1 MTFRSGSEIVAFL
14 RRYLAAALLFSFA
27 LTLAADSQD
36 GPKDAVILIIRHGE
50 KPAAG
55 PYLAPEGEQRAEA
68 YVRYFQDFTV
78 DSERLTPNAV
88 FAAQDSNASQR
99 PRLTVEPFA
108 KAAGLQVDARFPS
121 NHSDKFAAALRTTE
135 HGKRIL
141 ICWHHGDVP
150 NLLQALGAKP
160 EDVLPNGKW
169 PDSVYGWVL
178 LLRYDRHG
186 HLLPGSVR
194 RIDEHLMPDDS

>member
-1 MTFRSGSEIVAFL
+1 MTFRSGNEIVAFL

-36 GPKDAVILIIRHGE
+36 GPKDALILIIRHGE
-50 KPAAG
+50 KPKTG
-55 PYLAPEGEQRAEA
+55 PYLSVAGQQRADA
-68 YVRYFQDFTV
+68 YARYFQDFTV

-88 FAAQDSNASQR
+88 FAAQDSDASQR

-121 NHSDKFAAALRTTE
+121 NHSDKLAAALRTTE
-135 HGKRIL
+135 QEKRIL

-150 NLLQALGAKP
+150 NLLRALGAKP
-160 EDVLPNGKW
+160 EDVLPHGKW

-186 HLLPGSVR
+186 HLIPGSVR
-194 RIDEHLMPDDS
+194 RIDEHLMPGDS

>member
-1 MTFRSGSEIVAFL
+1 MTFRSGNEIVAFL

-36 GPKDAVILIIRHGE
+36 GPKDALILIIRHGE
-50 KPAAG
+50 KPKTG
-55 PYLAPEGEQRAEA
+55 PYLSVAGQQRADA
-68 YVRYFQDFTV
+68 YARYFQDFTV

-88 FAAQDSNASQR
+88 FAAQDSDASQR

-121 NHSDKFAAALRTTE
+121 NHSDKLAAALRTTE
-135 HGKRIL
+135 QGKRIL

-150 NLLQALGAKP
+150 NLLRALGAKP
-160 EDVLPNGKW
+160 EDVLPHGKW

-186 HLLPGSVR
+186 HLIPGSVR
-194 RIDEHLMPDDS
+194 RIDEHLMPGDS